1 MFTMEQIRNISFA
14 VLNQS
19 TLADRLTFTEKKS
32 VKIHN
37 TCIKLDEID
46 KQIRFETAEMHKTI
60 SDRVTKWK
68 EEFATMQRQNEK
80 TMSEHKMRINSN
92 SETLVSHR
100 QLLDEN
106 KHMMAANQDLINK
119 IGTKLERA
127 RDNLQNEIA
136 MSRDEINAKID
147 QNDKFAL
154 DQMASI
160 ENMILHDKSEIKSE
174 INKTNETFKQQ
185 LITEIDK
192 LKTFVNNITTAA
204 QAHRE
209 TLQEKYNEKLSKIK
223 DVCAQYFS
231 KYEKHLLHQAEMVK
245 ALESRQEGW
254 VNTLIKPQE
263 VNQARLFSV
272 DTRIKEGE
280 LTRIKD
286 F

>member
-1 MFTMEQIRNISFA
+1 MR
-14 VLNQS
+14 LS
-19 TLADRLTFTEKKS
+19 TS
-32 VKIHN
+32 G
-37 TCIKLDEID
+37 
-46 KQIRFETAEMHKTI
+46 
-60 SDRVTKWK
+60 
-68 EEFATMQRQNEK
+68 
-80 TMSEHKMRINSN
+80 
-92 SETLVSHR
+92 ETLVKHR
-100 QLLDEN
+100 EMLDEN
-106 KHMMAANQDLINK
+106 KHMMSANQDLINK

-127 RDNLQNEIA
+127 RDNLQNEII
-136 MSRDEINAKID
+136 MSRDEIQSKID
-147 QNDKFAL
+147 QMDKFYIE
-154 DQMASI
+154 QMTSI
-160 ENMILHDKSEIKSE
+160 ENMIRSDKSDVKSE
-174 INKTNETFKQQ
+174 INKTNETFKKQ

-192 LKTFVNNITTAA
+192 LKTFVNNITSAA

-245 ALESRQEGW
+245 ALEQRQEGW

-280 LTRIKD
+280 LTRLKD